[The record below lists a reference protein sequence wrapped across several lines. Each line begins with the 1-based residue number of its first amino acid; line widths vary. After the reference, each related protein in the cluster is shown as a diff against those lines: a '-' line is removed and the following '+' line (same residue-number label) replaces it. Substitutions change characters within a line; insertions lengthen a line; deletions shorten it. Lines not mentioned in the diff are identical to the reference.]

1 MDEQRADN
9 LEEMPEEVLAEE
21 ILQEPE
27 TYQPRP
33 GWQVWAAR
41 LGLVIVIIAIALYY
55 FHIAS
60 GG

>member
-1 MDEQRADN
+1 MEEKRV
-9 LEEMPEEVLAEE
+9 EMPEEAAEEIPAEE
-21 ILQEPE
+21 ILQASES
-27 TYQPRP
+27 YQPRP

>member
-1 MDEQRADN
+1 MEKERV
-9 LEEMPEEVLAEE
+9 EMPEEAADE

-27 TYQPRP
+27 SYQPRP

>member
-1 MDEQRADN
+1 MEEERV
-9 LEEMPEEVLAEE
+9 EMPEEAAEEIPAEE
-21 ILQEPE
+21 ILQESE
-27 TYQPRP
+27 SYQPRP

>member
-1 MDEQRADN
+1 MDEHRADN

-21 ILQEPE
+21 ILQDPE
-27 TYQPRP
+27 TYTPRP

>member
-1 MDEQRADN
+1 MEEERVEMT
-9 LEEMPEEVLAEE
+9 EEMAAEE

-27 TYQPRP
+27 SYQPRP

-55 FHIAS
+55 FHIAQ